1 MPGIDRH
8 ESAEAEY
15 ADHLERSR
23 TVWDRWSN
31 WYTLSERDFAPMRES
46 LLDALDLTPD
56 DRVLD
61 VGCGPGVN
69 LAGIRERVGPT
80 GEVQAFDFSP
90 EMVDRARQRVATHGW
105 ENVSIHR
112 ADATTSHLGGPY
124 DAVVATLS
132 LSVMPDVD
140 AAVRNVHGVMAP
152 GAALGVLDIR
162 PFPGGFRR
170 ICNPLLRRFLRWYAN
185 WNPAGDVE
193 AAVREAFEETAR
205 PETHMLGAVYTMIAR
220 RA

>member
-1 MPGIDRH
+1 MAGIDRR
-8 ESAEAEY
+8 EGAEAEY

-23 TVWDRWSN
+23 IVWDRWSD

-46 LLDALDLTPD
+46 LLEALDVAD
-56 DRVLD
+56 GDRVLD
-61 VGCGPGVN
+61 IGCGPGVN

-80 GEVQAFDFSP
+80 GEVHAIDFSP
-90 EMVDRARQRVATHGW
+90 EMIDRARQRVEAGGW

-112 ADATTSHLGGPY
+112 ADATTSDLGGPY
-124 DAVVATLS
+124 DAAIATLS

-162 PFPGGFRR
+162 PFPNGLRR
-170 ICNPLLRRFLRWYAN
+170 VCNPLLRRFLRWYAN
-185 WNPAGDVE
+185 WNPSGDVE
-193 AAVREAFEETAR
+193 VALDDAFEDTIRLETF
-205 PETHMLGAVYTMIAR
+205 MLGTVYTMIAR